1 MLKCTSPI
9 AGLEGRHLTINIAI
23 ETSNQYENQICDMHR
38 SKKFNKTKHSIKTFL
53 TFVVKVLSA
62 AESGHLLGWK
72 VLMYGELDE
81 LGEVDLC

>member
-1 MLKCTSPI
+1 MICTGRKNLTKLNILLK
-9 AGLEGRHLTINIAI
+9 HL
-23 ETSNQYENQICDMHR
+23 
-38 SKKFNKTKHSIKTFL
+38 L

-81 LGEVDLC
+81 LGAVDLC